1 MSDVH
6 TVQQPMHSSSFA
18 QMLAEKRAQAGLSL
32 PQLAAMSRLPLDLLE
47 GLELRG
53 QAVPGFEICAK
64 IAQALNSRHT
74 QGLMVA
80 RDLWQAALTDKA
92 ATPGRV
98 ATTGSLR
105 SEASPHIESGSV
117 K

>member
-1 MSDVH
+1 MSD
-6 TVQQPMHSSSFA
+6 TAQSPIHSSSFA

-47 GLELRG
+47 SIEFRG
-53 QAVPGFEICAK
+53 QAVPGFEVCAQ
-64 IAQALNSRHT
+64 IAQALNSRQT

-92 ATPGRV
+92 ATLSR
-98 ATTGSLR
+98 AAYAGSPR
-105 SEASPHIESGSV
+105 SAASPPSEPGSV
-117 K
+117 G

>member
-6 TVQQPMHSSSFA
+6 TAQEPIHSSSFA
-18 QMLAEKRAQAGLSL
+18 QMLAERRAQVGLSL

-47 GLELRG
+47 SIELRG
-53 QAVPGFEICAK
+53 QAVPGFEVCAK

-80 RDLWQAALTDKA
+80 RDLWQAALMDKA
-92 ATPGRV
+92 ATVGRV
-98 ATTGSLR
+98 TATGSLR
-105 SEASPHIESGSV
+105 SEAPPELGLGSV
-117 K
+117 E

>member
-6 TVQQPMHSSSFA
+6 IAPEPIHSSSFA
-18 QMLAEKRAQAGLSL
+18 QMLAEKRMQAGLSL

-47 GLELRG
+47 SIELRG
-53 QAVPGFEICAK
+53 QTVPGFEVCAK

-80 RDLWQAALTDKA
+80 RDLWQAAQMDKA
-92 ATPGRV
+92 ATVGRV
-98 ATTGSLR
+98 MVTGSLR
-105 SEASPHIESGSV
+105 NSAPPDIRPGAVE
-117 K
+117 